1 MTYALLASLRVGDT
15 MKLSAQSR
23 PTHELFKV
31 IAIER
36 DVDEFGTPIAALN
49 QQRTIRVLAR
59 RINHPESFVQSVFF
73 ATEARNVSNLGE
85 SPFTVPPTSRQRLKE
100 S

>member
-15 MKLSAQSR
+15 MQLSAQSR
-23 PTHELFKV
+23 QTKELFAV

-36 DVDEFGTPIAALN
+36 DVDEFGTPIAPLN
-49 QQRTIRVLAR
+49 QPRTIRVLAR
-59 RINHPESFVQSVFF
+59 RINHPESLVESVFF
-73 ATEARNVSNLGE
+73 ATEVRDFSNVGE
-85 SPFTVPPTSRQRLKE
+85 TPFTALPANRTPLKG

>member
-15 MKLSAQSR
+15 MQLSAQSR
-23 PTHELFKV
+23 QTNELFTV

-49 QQRTIRVLAR
+49 QPRTIRVLAR
-59 RINHPESFVQSVFF
+59 RINHPHSLVQSVLF
-73 ATEARNVSNLGE
+73 AIEAGDFSNLGE
-85 SPFTVPPTSRQRLKE
+85 SPFTAPRANRRQLE
-100 S
+100 G

>member
-1 MTYALLASLRVGDT
+1 MTYALLASLHVGDT
-15 MKLSAQSR
+15 MQLSAQSR
-23 PTHELFKV
+23 QTSELFTV

-49 QQRTIRVLAR
+49 QPRTIRVLAR
-59 RINHPESFVQSVFF
+59 RINHPESLVQSVFF
-73 ATEARNVSNLGE
+73 ATEARDFSSLGE
-85 SPFTVPPTSRQRLKE
+85 SPFTALPAGRPQLKE

>member
-15 MKLSAQSR
+15 MQLSAQSR
-23 PTHELFKV
+23 PTNELFTV

-49 QQRTIRVLAR
+49 QPRTIRVLAR

-73 ATEARNVSNLGE
+73 ATEARDFSNLGE
-85 SPFTVPPTSRQRLKE
+85 SPSTALPAGRPPLKE